1 MQAKKVPLEERE
13 YGKHPLS
20 EKELRDLLAGVEA
33 ADFLNPRNVLY
44 RERHMKRK
52 PPSRE
57 DAIKMILKEPNL
69 LRRPVIARGQKKM
82 LGFNEAEA
90 AKLL

>member
-13 YGKHPLS
+13 YGNHPLS
-20 EKELRDLLAGVEA
+20 EKELRELLTGVEA
-33 ADFLNPRNVLY
+33 TAFLNPRNALY
-44 RERHMKRK
+44 RERNMKQK

-57 DAIKMILKEPNL
+57 DAIKMILNEPNL
-69 LRRPVIARGQKKM
+69 LRRPVIVKGQKKM

>member
-1 MQAKKVPLEERE
+1 LEERE
-13 YGKHPLS
+13 YGKDPLS

-33 ADFLNPRNVLY
+33 ADFLNPRNALY
-44 RERHMKRK
+44 RERNMKQK

-57 DAIKMILKEPNL
+57 DAIKMLLKEPNL
-69 LRRPVIARGQKKM
+69 LRRPVLVRGQKKI

>member
-1 MQAKKVPLEERE
+1 MQAKKVPLQERE

-20 EKELRDLLAGVEA
+20 EKELRDLLAGVET
-33 ADFLNPRNVLY
+33 ADFLNPRNALY
-44 RERHMKRK
+44 RERNMKQK

-69 LRRPVIARGQKKM
+69 LRRPVIVRGQKKM
-82 LGFNEAEA
+82 LGFSETEAT
-90 AKLL
+90 KLL